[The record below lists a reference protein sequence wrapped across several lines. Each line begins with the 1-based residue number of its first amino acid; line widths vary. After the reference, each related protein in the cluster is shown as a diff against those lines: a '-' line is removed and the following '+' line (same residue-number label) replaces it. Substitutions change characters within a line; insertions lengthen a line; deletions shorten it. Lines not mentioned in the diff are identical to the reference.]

1 MTRVEQN
8 QFNMIKSVDQ
18 FFTNNQS
25 HFSAHPAIVAAANKL
40 KTLISDINSHSQV
53 QAVSTKADTA
63 IKAKAKSSLIDT
75 LLKVAGGMAAHAAT
89 TGNTR
94 LKMAADITPSE
105 LKKMPE
111 NELVIKIRATY
122 EAALPLATE
131 LAPWGVTQADID
143 ALNAGADEY
152 TTKSPGIRNLKA
164 KTVQATTNLKAKQDE
179 ANTHI
184 KSILDAMMLPF
195 KNLNPTL
202 HGEYLNARVIVDLGG
217 GKSTAPVD
225 VKPVE

>member
-8 QFNMIKSVDQ
+8 QLNMMKSVDQ

-63 IKAKAKSSLIDT
+63 IKAKAKSILIDT
-75 LLKVAGGMAAHAAT
+75 LLKVVGGMAAHAAT
-89 TGNTR
+89 TGDTR
-94 LKMAADITPSE
+94 LKMTADITPSE

-111 NELVIKIRATY
+111 NELMIKIRATY

-131 LAPWGVTQADID
+131 LAPWGVTQVDID

-164 KTVQATTNLKAKQDE
+164 KTVQATTDLKAKQDE

-184 KSILDAMMLPF
+184 KSILDPMMLPF

-217 GKSTAPVD
+217 GKSAAPVD